1 MGRRARFQNSRAGL
15 LLKLAGEAC
24 LDDRMVHALRR
35 LAAVR
40 SSSRSSTACLVVD
53 AEMRQIVAL
62 PCRNPVRWGLLQA
75 WVKRRGRIPH
85 DTNNYR
91 EFHYEFALRRPAMG
105 GFSRRTGTAFGLC
118 RRAFVRGGLL
128 ALTLMALNSMAQAVE
143 VSENA
148 APTEWWMVSGQTAA
162 DVNSTLQTPECPY
175 CRHKG
180 RQGLALALHGDLRP
194 KHGFLCEAVVVVRRG

>member
-35 LAAVR
+35 LAGG
-40 SSSRSSTACLVVD
+40 SFLSRSSTACLVVD

-62 PCRNPVRWGLLQA
+62 PSRTPVRWALLKA
-75 WVKRRGRIPH
+75 WVQRRGRIPH

-91 EFHYEFALRRPAMG
+91 EFHYEFALRRLAMG

-128 ALTLMALNSMAQAVE
+128 ALTPMGLSSMAQAAE
-143 VSENA
+143 VSEYA
-148 APTEWWMVSGQTAA
+148 APQNGGWSLG
-162 DVNSTLQTPECPY
+162 
-175 CRHKG
+175 
-180 RQGLALALHGDLRP
+180 
-194 KHGFLCEAVVVVRRG
+194 